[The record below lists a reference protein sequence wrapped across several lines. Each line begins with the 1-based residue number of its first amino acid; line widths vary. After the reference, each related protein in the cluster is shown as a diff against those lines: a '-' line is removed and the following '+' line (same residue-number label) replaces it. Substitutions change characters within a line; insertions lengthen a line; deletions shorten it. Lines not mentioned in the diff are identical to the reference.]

1 MITSI
6 AAISTNGVIGQDNR
20 LPWRIPEDVARY
32 KQLTMGKT
40 IIMGRKTWESIPEK
54 YRPLPGRKNVVIT
67 RNASYQ
73 VPEGVEI
80 FHTLEEALH
89 AHAGDEVII
98 NGGAEIYA
106 QAMPVVNRLEI
117 TEVHQTIEGDTK
129 FPDIDP
135 AIWKETAREDHEGF
149 SFVTYERV

>member
-6 AAISTNGVIGQDNR
+6 AAVSTNGIIGQDNR

-40 IIMGRKTWESIPEK
+40 IVMGRKTWESIPEK

-80 FHTLEEALH
+80 FHTLEEALS
-89 AHAGDEVII
+89 AHASEEIII

-106 QAMPVVNRLEI
+106 QAMPAVNRLEI

-129 FPDIDP
+129 FPDINS